1 MSMQRARMA
10 SACEA
15 SPLAISSITRSMM
28 DCAKVTPQ
36 ALTACRSN
44 GASIC
49 GFPISPRWATL
60 FSANASTLP
69 SDTPSR
75 PRTKAAGSSISSR
88 SRIVGASLLV
98 MSRIAPSLT
107 QTRLGPAT
115 SGFQTRPTRLAAA
128 WSSGRMFCS
137 DVSMAGPS
145 CRPVTGSG
153 RWLTDNV
160 RRRAIATP
168 DRYQTKGTRPKN
180 QPLSQMARDGGAN
193 ADST

>member
-28 DCAKVTPQ
+28 DCAKVTPH

-49 GFPISPRWATL
+49 GLVASPRWATL
-60 FSANASTLP
+60 FAAISSTAP
-69 SDTPSR
+69 SDAPGR

-88 SRIVGASLLV
+88 SRIVGASALV

-107 QTRLGPAT
+107 QTRLGPAA

-128 WSSGRMFCS
+128 WSDGRIFSG
-137 DVSMAGPS
+137 DVSMAVALLPA
-145 CRPVTGSG
+145 RH
-153 RWLTDNV
+153 RI
-160 RRRAIATP
+160 R
-168 DRYQTKGTRPKN
+168 
-180 QPLSQMARDGGAN
+180 PLSGKQSGA
-193 ADST
+193 APSQRQTPSD